1 MTEYGFVD
9 GGFKITYMAI
19 VHDPGFSAYQ
29 GRIKIGDATYHT
41 NKTLDEIKQEA
52 LSTNP
57 ELFKQGFITTPEIEA
72 AAEKR
77 VKDWSGTADLPTQ
90 IVFTSLNVR
99 ETVNNYGKKVHEGFR
114 DYQIHNVLVRSGFQK
129 AFVRKD
135 KKNGEW
141 FNINLTDAIAGYK
154 AYLNGKGSFGRSDE
168 VRVPI
173 NLRDEQLN
181 AVKRTKKHFTK
192 GTVEKPKTFLWNAI
206 MRFGKTLTA
215 YKLVQDMYEKDE
227 NFKKVLV
234 ITHRPVVS
242 AGWSEDFFKIFGHD
256 SEWQFGAKKKE
267 YGLNWEELNRD
278 NPFVY
283 FASIQDLRGSINRK
297 TDSANPTNV
306 SKVNSIS
313 SDETALETEEQ
324 VNEEIEKLVHD
335 DKELEELFSKNAEL
349 FNTEFSM
356 VVIDEGHEG
365 TGTELAQKMMS
376 KIKASYKLHL
386 SGTPF
391 NIIEGFEDKEIF
403 NWTYIDERKAAE
415 QWDRDRKALDE
426 WNGEDEAPVDKQ
438 RIEKIGDVN
447 PYGNLPTLEIRTIN
461 IEKTIQNPAVKKIS
475 DAGDKVDFN
484 FRKFFEVETN
494 PAKAVAGTFYPSYA
508 PFVHK
513 DMIAELLDKIF
524 KNDENKPAGERKLF
538 PFGDNHSKKLFA
550 HTLWILPSVDSAVA
564 LHEILDEIAPEF
576 HVVNATGD
584 NDSGNALADV
594 QKAVQEHD
602 RTITLSVGKLTT
614 GTTVPEW
621 TGVFLLNN
629 MKSPM
634 NYMQTIFRVKSSGT
648 LYDGRRK
655 EVGYVFDFAPNRTL
669 EMISQ
674 AAAATPRKKEEGESG
689 NPIDDDKP
697 AVDELLNYLPIISY
711 DGTQFEKRDTNSL
724 MQTLKRVYIREA
736 VDKGFET
743 PKMFKF
749 DPHTISTEDKK
760 VLEGVKKIIKAA
772 GYEKAKSVKIN
783 ESELSEELKNPAPAG
798 GRDPKPKPEISEAEK
813 ARKDDL
819 KNAKNIRDLL
829 MGVTVRIPLLVMAH
843 DFEDSQI
850 TVHNFSEIVD
860 EESWSEFMPK
870 GFRKDMWKDITKFFD
885 PTVFEG
891 ACKEINDRV
900 KAMDNMLPLERVAH
914 MANLFSTFK
923 NPDKETV
930 LTPWRV
936 VNMQVSKTLGGLR
949 WVNDEGDW
957 FCKDKAG
964 KAVVCSSQ
972 VILDSDGDIVPEPIF
987 VEPDGVGND
996 LWEAKLSG
1004 ELPTFYDI
1012 NSKTALYPLYTT
1024 ASLFKKY
1031 LDKFSKDNP
1040 ALLGSFEEQEYIW
1053 RKIVEDQIF
1062 VNVRVD
1068 YSRSIAQRV
1077 LLGYNDE
1084 YKVNCSVVD
1093 VVEERN
1099 KLKEIKFSEDGVKKP
1114 RSLKADEVNKIIGW
1128 VLLGVKD
1135 KGENSMSVD
1144 ERFAL
1149 LNDNVSKALAK
1160 AEENDDKFS
1169 AVLSNPPY
1177 HVDTGGKRHQ
1187 VYAEF
1192 YITGRIVSEKLSM
1205 IFPLGW
1211 QTSTGRASGSA
1222 LHPQIRGDKNLVL
1235 IDNYYEDKTSP
1246 IRVFPEAG
1254 TGGVSIVY
1262 VDELLRQSSTV
1273 KFHEYGKLIDE
1284 DRDMNIV
1291 KYWSEKTQEIFNK
1304 VEKWMTE
1311 NDLISLEKGVSPWGT
1326 HLPSSRIFG
1335 EKEYQDYVSL
1345 EEKPGYIKCYGSI
1358 PKDIGKVEKSSYGW
1372 FYIDKKF
1379 DKLKLNTAT
1388 EWSYEKFKVIF
1399 GVAAGANA
1407 IYRKSFVL
1415 PPNTVYTAA
1424 FIGVYFNTEEESIN
1438 FINYLKTMFY
1448 RFVIFEKSSNKIN
1461 TYGNIHNFVPD
1472 LSTITNPRTGK
1483 VGWDSDWTDEDLK
1496 ILFKDVLTDDDWEYI
1511 EKTALASDGGRR

>member
-1 MTEYGFVD
+1 MLHDRINNTMTTDDEKKLDEEFYNVGNY
-9 GGFKITYMAI
+9 KLTYM
-19 VHDPGFSAYQ
+19 VTVPSVEHYNN
-29 GRIKIGDATYHT
+29 RIKIGDATYHT
-41 NKTLDEIKQEA
+41 SKTIEEIIEEA
-52 LSTNP
+52 FRTNP
-57 ELFKQGFITTPEIEA
+57 ELARQGIITTPEINA
-72 AAEKR
+72 AADKR
-77 VKDWSGTADLPTQ
+77 VKEWAGTADLPTQ

-99 ETVNNYGKKVHEGFR
+99 ETVNGYGKKIYEGFR
-114 DYQIHNVLVRSGFQK
+114 DYQVHDVLIRSGFQK
-129 AFVRKD
+129 NFVRQG

-154 AYLNGKGSFGRSDE
+154 AYLNGKSSFGKSDE

-181 AVKRTKKHFTK
+181 AVKRTKKHFNK
-192 GTVEKPKTFLWNAI
+192 GTVEKPKKFLWNAI
-206 MRFGKTLTA
+206 MRFGKTLTT

-267 YGLNWEELNRD
+267 YGINWEDLNKD

-283 FASIQDLRGSINRK
+283 FASIQDLRGSFNSE
-297 TDSANPTNV
+297 TDSVNPTND

-356 VVIDEGHEG
+356 VIIDEGHEG
-365 TGTELAQKMMS
+365 IGTELAQKMMG

-391 NIIEGFEDKEIF
+391 NIIEGFDDKEIF

-415 QWDRDRKALDE
+415 QWERDRKALDG
-426 WNGEDEAPVDKQ
+426 WNGEDEAPIDKQ
-438 RIEKIGDVN
+438 RIEKVGDLN
-447 PYGNLPTLEIRTIN
+447 PYGSLPTLEIRTIN

-484 FRKFFEVETN
+484 FRKFFEVELN

-508 PFVHK
+508 PFTHK
-513 DMIAELLDKIF
+513 DMIAELLNKIF
-524 KNDENKPAGERKLF
+524 ANDANKPEGERRLF
-538 PFGDNHSKKLFA
+538 PFGDNHSKNLFA
-550 HTLWILPSVDSAVA
+550 HTLWILPSVDSAIA
-564 LHEILDEIAPEF
+564 LHEILNEIAPEF
-576 HVVNATGD
+576 YVVNATGD

-648 LYDGRRK
+648 LFDGRRK

-674 AAAATPRKKEEGESG
+674 AAAATPRKKEEGVSG
-689 NPIDDDKP
+689 NSIDDDKT

-711 DGTQFEKRDTNSL
+711 DGTKFEKRDTNSL

-760 VLEGVKKIIKAA
+760 VLEGVKEIIKAA

-783 ESELSEELKNPAPAG
+783 ESELSEELKNPAPVGDRA
-798 GRDPKPKPEISEAEK
+798 PKPKQEISEAEK
-813 ARKDDL
+813 ARKEDL

-843 DFEDSQI
+843 DFENSEI

-870 GFRKDMWKDITKFFD
+870 GFRKDMWKDIIKFFD
-885 PTVFEG
+885 QTVFEG
-891 ACKEINDRV
+891 ACKEIHERV
-900 KAMDNMLPLERVAH
+900 NAMDDMLPLDRVAA

-936 VNMQVSKTLGGLR
+936 VSMQTSQTLGGLR
-949 WVNDEGDW
+949 FVDDDGQVHDW
-957 FCKDKAG
+957 NE
-964 KAVVCSSQ
+964 
-972 VILDSDGDIVPEPIF
+972 IEDSDGLLKIEP
-987 VEPDGVGND
+987 VWVDQNVDN
-996 LWEAKLSG
+996 LWNSSS
-1004 ELPTFYDI
+1004 TFYDI
-1012 NSKTALYPLYTT
+1012 NSKSALYPLYAA
-1024 ASLFKKY
+1024 ASLFYKRWNSVSEDWKRKQ
-1031 LDKFSKDNP
+1031 LINGVSEKDMQTFLWNHVV
-1040 ALLGSFEEQEYIW
+1040 
-1053 RKIVEDQIF
+1053 KDQIF
-1062 VNVRVD
+1062 VNVRVP
-1068 YSRSIAQRV
+1068 YSKKIAQTV
-1077 LLGYNDE
+1077 LLGYNKNE
-1084 YKVNCSVVD
+1084 EINCSVVD

-1135 KGENSMSVD
+1135 KGENSMSV
-1144 ERFAL
+1144 EKRFAIL
-1149 LNDNVSKALAK
+1149 DKSVSEALAK
-1160 AEENDDKFS
+1160 ADAMDDEKFT

-1177 HVDTGGKRHQ
+1177 QMEIEGNKRSIA
-1187 VYAEF
+1187 VYHHFA
-1192 YITGRIVSEKLSM
+1192 IVAQTMTKYLSM
-1205 IFPLGW
+1205 IYPSRWTQGGFGDGLDDFREKELVSPKYSVYHDYSSSNSVFEDVGIAGGINFYLW
-1211 QTSTGRASGSA
+1211 DT
-1222 LHPQIRGDKNLVL
+1222 DKNEKGLEYYYDNTRIRKDYINDSKIYVRDPRYAAI
-1235 IDNYYEDKTSP
+1235 IDKISP
-1246 IRVFPEAG
+1246 NF
-1254 TGGVSIVY
+1254 TMNSIVAARRY
-1262 VDELLRQSSTV
+1262 
-1273 KFHEYGKLIDE
+1273 YGANV
-1284 DRDMNIV
+1284 RRF
-1291 KYWSEKTQEIFNK
+1291 QEIEEAAESFVDFIK
-1304 VEKWMTE
+1304 VYYTKPG
-1311 NDLISLEKGVSPWGT
+1311 KGVVSKN
-1326 HLPSSRIFG
+1326 LSSNVTARTAEEWKVF
-1335 EKEYQDYVSL
+1335 VS
-1345 EEKPGYIKCYGSI
+1345 K
-1358 PKDIGKVEKSSYGW
+1358 
-1372 FYIDKKF
+1372 
-1379 DKLKLNTAT
+1379 TAH
-1388 EWSYEKFKVIF
+1388 EDS
-1399 GVAAGANA
+1399 
-1407 IYRKSFVL
+1407 
-1415 PPNTVYTAA
+1415 NTVYSRPDRIFVGEPNSIVSDSFLKVGDFKTEKEANNCLLYIKTFFA
-1424 FIGVYFNTEEESIN
+1424 SKLFALLTPSQNTTSKNYSLIPDVDFATGEIKDKPGVFLNFDNPETLDEQLAGIYGLTKEEQE
-1438 FINYLKTMFY
+1438 LM
-1448 RFVIFEKSSNKIN
+1448 KSSIK
-1461 TYGNIHNFVPD
+1461 PWKD
-1472 LSTITNPRTGK
+1472 KLS
-1483 VGWDSDWTDEDLK
+1483 
-1496 ILFKDVLTDDDWEYI
+1496 LT
-1511 EKTALASDGGRR
+1511 ADGLY